1 MYNNN
6 YYQQN
11 QYQQYQQ
18 PGYSQNGFT
27 QQNYNSQMNQQP
39 QVNTNFIP
47 MYFVSSEEDV
57 KKYIVMPN
65 QIAYFK
71 DMNSNI
77 VYEKKADN
85 FSNYITKKYEMND
98 MSLPNQKY
106 ATVDDINNL
115 REEVKQMIGAKA
127 NEQ

>member
-18 PGYSQNGFT
+18 PGYSQNGFA
-27 QQNYNSQMNQQP
+27 QQSYNSQMNQQP

-115 REEVKQMIGAKA
+115 REEVKQMIGAKT

>member
-1 MYNNN
+1 MFNYQQPYYNNQGYSN
-6 YYQQN
+6 QYPQQN
-11 QYQQYQQ
+11 QQ
-18 PGYSQNGFT
+18 
-27 QQNYNSQMNQQP
+27 QMNY
-39 QVNTNFIP
+39 NFIP

-85 FSNYITKKYEMND
+85 FSNYTTKKYEMKD
-98 MSLPNQKY
+98 LSAPSPRY
-106 ATVDDINNL
+106 ATIEDLQAL
-115 REEVKQMIGAKA
+115 REEIKGVGV
-127 NEQ
+127 NE